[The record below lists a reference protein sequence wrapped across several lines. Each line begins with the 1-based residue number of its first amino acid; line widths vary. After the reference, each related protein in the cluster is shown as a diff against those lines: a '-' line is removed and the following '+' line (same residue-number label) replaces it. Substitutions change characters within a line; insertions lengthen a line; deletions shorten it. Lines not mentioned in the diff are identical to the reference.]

1 MTNVEGDARFES
13 VTGRY
18 VYLTIEEVE
27 YRLYFEEAGAG
38 IPILMQHTAGAN
50 GSQWRHQ
57 LKDPELQQRFHLI
70 AYDLP
75 FHGKSW
81 AVRSAVIWP
90 SISPATTRTTSA
102 Q

>member
-27 YRLYFEEAGAG
+27 SRLYFEEAGAG

-57 LKDPELQQRFHLI
+57 LNDPELQQRFHLI

-75 FHGKSW
+75 FHGKSLPPTGTPW
-81 AVRSAVIWP
+81 WIF
-90 SISPATTRTTSA
+90 TRLKYERGW
-102 Q
+102 